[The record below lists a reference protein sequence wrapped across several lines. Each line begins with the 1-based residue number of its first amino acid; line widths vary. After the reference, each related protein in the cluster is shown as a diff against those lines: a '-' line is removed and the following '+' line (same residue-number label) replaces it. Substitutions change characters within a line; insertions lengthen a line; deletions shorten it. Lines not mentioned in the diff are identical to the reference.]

1 MRTHDRRTAPRRS
14 RWFSVYSSVVTGRGI
29 CRTLPRVGGSGFV
42 VLDTETTGLN
52 DPARVIELALVW
64 VSPDGQVQQSWTT
77 LLKGDGSSG
86 GPRLE
91 RIHGIRDR
99 DLVNAPEFKDVV
111 GSLLESFTGR
121 VVVAH
126 NAKFDRARLNF
137 ELARIRKPGLPEMA
151 CTMYLGS
158 HLGHGILRLDDAID
172 RFGITRS
179 AAHQAHADAMAT
191 AELLGHY
198 LSTDVRGVKSYLAQ
212 KGFV

>member
-1 MRTHDRRTAPRRS
+1 MRTHDRRAAPRRS

-29 CRTLPRVGGSGFV
+29 SRTLPRVGGSGFV

-64 VSPDGQVQQSWTT
+64 VSLGGQVQQSWTT

-111 GSLLESFTGR
+111 GSVLDSFTGR

-158 HLGHGILRLDDAID
+158 HLGHGILPLDEAID

-198 LSTDVRGVKSYLAQ
+198 LSTDGRGVKSYLAR

>member
-1 MRTHDRRTAPRRS
+1 M
-14 RWFSVYSSVVTGRGI
+14 TGRGI
-29 CRTLPRVGGSGFV
+29 SRTLPRVGGSGFV

-64 VSPDGQVQQSWTT
+64 VSPGGLVQQSWTT
-77 LLKGDGSSG
+77 LLKGGGSAG

-99 DLVNAPEFKDVV
+99 DLVNAPEFKDIV
-111 GSLLESFTGR
+111 GSVLESFTGR

-126 NAKFDRARLNF
+126 NAKFDRARLNY
-137 ELARIRKPGLPEMA
+137 ELGKLRKPLLPEMA
-151 CTMYLGS
+151 CTMYMGS
-158 HLGHGILRLDDAID
+158 HLGYGILKLDDAID
-172 RFGITRS
+172 RFGIRRS

-198 LSTDVRGVKSYLAQ
+198 LSTDGRGVKSYLTR